1 MPSARSGRCLAG
13 DLLCLPR
20 SARAGRRPC
29 PPPHLRQ
36 GTGGRG
42 GGATDRA
49 LPGSGR
55 LETALSAFFQEA
67 SIPYSHPHH
76 QMPMC
81 TPANTPATP
90 PNFPDTLTMF
100 SCLKASESLNSSP
113 VASVARSP
121 PPPPPPLPQPG
132 GFGSAW
138 PAGSPPRPPRSPWTP
153 PAAPSQPSG
162 WPASVS
168 QRASH
173 EPKASATLEAER

>member
-1 MPSARSGRCLAG
+1 MASPSPSGNVAEELKQQVMVSQFVVAAGCAAEQARQ
-13 DLLCLPR
+13 LLQ
-20 SARAGRRPC
+20 AA
-29 PPPHLRQ
+29 HWQ
-36 GTGGRG
+36 Y
-42 GGATDRA
+42 
-49 LPGSGR
+49 
-55 LETALSAFFQEA
+55 ETALSAFFQEA

-113 VASVARSP
+113 VASVATSP